1 MIISAHSTV
10 ITRCYVG
17 RAGGEVMMD
26 WFWSGAPRTWS
37 LSAGVGGEVDT
48 RHQCR
53 HTTCSDIPQTQQHHP
68 PRPWCVGGP
77 AAAVAGGAMDRGLGN
92 GTVS

>member
-10 ITRCYVG
+10 ITQCYVG
-17 RAGGEVMMD
+17 RAGGEVMD

-68 PRPWCVGGP
+68 APPLVCGRTCCCCSRWCNGLRPG
-77 AAAVAGGAMDRGLGN
+77 
-92 GTVS
+92 

>member
-1 MIISAHSTV
+1 MFDVVRFFID
-10 ITRCYVG
+10 RPYVG
-17 RAGGEVMMD
+17 RAGEVMMD

-48 RHQCR
+48 RHQCS

-68 PRPWCVGGP
+68 PRPAPGVW
-77 AAAVAGGAMDRGLGN
+77 ADLLLL
-92 GTVS
+92 

>member
-17 RAGGEVMMD
+17 RAGEVMMD

-68 PRPWCVGGP
+68 PRPAPGVW
-77 AAAVAGGAMDRGLGN
+77 ADLLLL
-92 GTVS
+92 

>member
-17 RAGGEVMMD
+17 RAGGEVTD

-48 RHQCR
+48 RHQCS

-68 PRPWCVGGP
+68 PRPAPGVW
-77 AAAVAGGAMDRGLGN
+77 ADLLLL
-92 GTVS
+92 

>member
-10 ITRCYVG
+10 ITQCYVG
-17 RAGGEVMMD
+17 RAGGEVTD

-48 RHQCR
+48 SASAGTPHAVIFLKPSN
-53 HTTCSDIPQTQQHHP
+53 TTRPAPPLVCGRTCCCCSRWCNG
-68 PRPWCVGGP
+68 PRPG
-77 AAAVAGGAMDRGLGN
+77 
-92 GTVS
+92 

>member
-10 ITRCYVG
+10 ITRWYVG
-17 RAGGEVMMD
+17 RAGGEEMD

-68 PRPWCVGGP
+68 PRPAPGVW
-77 AAAVAGGAMDRGLGN
+77 ADLLLL
-92 GTVS
+92 

>member
-17 RAGGEVMMD
+17 RAGEVMMD

-48 RHQCR
+48 RHQCQCAGTP
-53 HTTCSDIPQTQQHHP
+53 HAVIFLKPSNTT
-68 PRPWCVGGP
+68 RPAPGVW
-77 AAAVAGGAMDRGLGN
+77 ADLLLL
-92 GTVS
+92 